1 MFQAGRV
8 WKNMVGADT
17 IPLGFFCL
25 EEGSAQ
31 RESGPL
37 CGAQL
42 LLPMLGSH
50 GGGQKGGHMM

>member
-1 MFQAGRV
+1 MGRV
-8 WKNMVGADT
+8 WKNVVGAHT

-25 EEGSAQ
+25 EEGFAQ
-31 RESGPL
+31 KESSPL

-50 GGGQKGGHMM
+50 GDGQKGGHMM